1 MKEDALACLS
11 LSYKYVSL
19 IDCVSGQRPR
29 LLADSKLQ
37 RLLDQKEMI
46 EQLFKDRLEEIA
58 YGDGATEEE
67 TL

>member
-19 IDCVSGQRPR
+19 VDCVAGQRPR
-29 LLADSKLQ
+29 LLTDRKLQ
-37 RLLDQKEMI
+37 TLLDQKEMI

-58 YGDGATEEE
+58 YGDDATEEE